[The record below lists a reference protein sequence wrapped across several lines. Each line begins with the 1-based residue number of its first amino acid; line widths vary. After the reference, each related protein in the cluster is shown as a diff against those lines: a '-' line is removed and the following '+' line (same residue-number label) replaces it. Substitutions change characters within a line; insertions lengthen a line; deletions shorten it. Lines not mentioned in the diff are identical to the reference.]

1 MQTVQGQGDGGR
13 AVTDY
18 FDLPDRARCVGLGDV
33 GLPDYAAATVIGS
46 DGATHFV
53 LAHGRALGD
62 AECCDVAHEQSG
74 PLPLEYVRRLTI
86 SRRRQRSE
94 GSQ

>member
-1 MQTVQGQGDGGR
+1 M
-13 AVTDY
+13 TDY

-53 LAHGRALGD
+53 LAQGRALGDPDVRYD

-74 PLPLEYVRRLTI
+74 PLPLEYIRRLTI
-86 SRRRQRSE
+86 SRRRQRTE
-94 GSQ
+94 GP